1 MDEKLE
7 VKMTQEQTLP
17 LPRASW
23 TKSPVDR
30 PVGPADWARLRAQ
43 MPVTQRWAYFDHAA
57 VAPLSGPA
65 RDALS
70 AWSGDLVDNGDIHW
84 PVWASRLEQVRR
96 QGARLLGAQIDE
108 LALVRNTTEGIGL
121 VAEGYPWQPGDNV
134 VLLDDEFPSN
144 RIPWQHLDSRGV
156 ETRLVPSTG
165 TNDDLSRLAA
175 ACDSRT
181 RIVSV
186 SWVGYA
192 SGRRF
197 EVAELAKVVHGKG
210 ALLFLDAIQG
220 LGVFPLDV
228 RAAGVDFLAADG
240 HKWLLGPEGAGLF
253 YVRAEHLDRLRPIGV
268 GWNSVVDSARFSHEE
283 RRFKPSASRYEGGSP
298 NMGGFVAL
306 GASLALLAGY
316 GTHALSKRILALTE
330 TVCEQL
336 RQCGAVVHGDRTP
349 ERTSGIVSFD
359 LPGKNPNAVR
369 KKLADLGVALSCRNG
384 KLRISPHAY
393 NDDDDIGRL
402 VAAIASL
409 G

>member
-1 MDEKLE
+1 
-7 VKMTQEQTLP
+7 MTQEQIVARPT
-17 LPRASW
+17 R
-23 TKSPVDR
+23 TKSP
-30 PVGPADWARLRAQ
+30 ADWGAFRAQ
-43 MPVTQRWAYFDHAA
+43 MPVTRQWAYFDHAA

-70 AWSGDLVDNGDIHW
+70 AWSGDLAENGDIHW
-84 PVWASRLEQVRR
+84 PIWAGRLEQVRR
-96 QGARLLGAQIDE
+96 QGAQLLGAQIDE

-121 VAEGYPWQPGDNV
+121 VAEGYPWQAGDNV
-134 VLLDDEFPSN
+134 VVLDDEFPSN

-156 ETRLVPSTG
+156 ETRIVASTG
-165 TNDDLSRLAA
+165 TNEDLTRLEA

-197 EVAELAKVVHGKG
+197 DVAELASVVHGKG

-228 RAAGVDFLAADG
+228 RATGVDFLAADG

-253 YVRAEHLDRLRPIGV
+253 YIRSEHLDRLRPLLI
-268 GWNSVVDSARFSHEE
+268 GWNSVVDAAKFSLEE
-283 RRFKPSASRYEGGSP
+283 RRLKPSASRYEGGSP

-306 GASLALLAGY
+306 GASLALLARY
-316 GTHALSKRILALTE
+316 GTKALSKRILALAE
-330 TVCEQL
+330 TACEHL
-336 RQCGAVVHGDRTP
+336 RRSGAVVHGDRTP
-349 ERTSGIVSFD
+349 ERASGIVSFE
-359 LPGKNPNAVR
+359 LPGKNPTVVR
-369 KKLADLGVALSCRNG
+369 KKLVELGVALSCRNG